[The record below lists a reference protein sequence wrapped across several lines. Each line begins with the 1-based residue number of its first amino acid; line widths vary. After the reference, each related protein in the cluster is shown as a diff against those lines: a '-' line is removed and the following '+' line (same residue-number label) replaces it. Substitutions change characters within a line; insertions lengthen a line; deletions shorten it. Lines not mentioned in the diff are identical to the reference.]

1 MGKIMNQIISLFLII
16 LVGFYGRKRKI
27 IDATLTNGLSKLL
40 LEITTPLLII
50 SSFSFDGGS
59 DLASNTIKAFIYG
72 VIIFIITPLI
82 VRPLLLKIEKG
93 KRNVLQFGLVFSNCG
108 FMGIPLTAAVLGEE
122 AVIYASIFNMC
133 FNLFIWTYGV
143 TLFSSDTVNF
153 REVKKLL
160 RNPGIIAVMIG
171 LLLMIFSIKLPM
183 VLMDT
188 VELVGHITT
197 PISMIIIGSLLASI
211 NFKAAINDKSIYY
224 GAIIK
229 LLFLPI
235 VIYVGS
241 ILISDK
247 SLVMKTYILMEAM
260 PAGATTSLFAERF
273 NREKEFSALIVSF
286 STLLSIITIPIIIF
300 LLL

>member
-1 MGKIMNQIISLFLII
+1 MYEVMKQILSLFLII
-16 LVGFYGRKRKI
+16 LVGFYGRKRSI
-27 IDATLTNGLSKLL
+27 IDANLTNGLSRML

-50 SSFSFDGGS
+50 SSFNINGAS
-59 DLASNTIKAFIYG
+59 DLANRTIYG
-72 VIIFIITPLI
+72 VIIFLITPLM
-82 VRPLLLKIEKG
+82 VRPLLIKIDKG

-143 TLFSSDTVNF
+143 TLFTDRADFKDT
-153 REVKKLL
+153 KKLL
-160 RNPGIIAVMIG
+160 KNPGIIAVIIG
-171 LLLMIFSIKLPM
+171 LLLTVFSIKLPI

-188 VELVGHITT
+188 IKLVGHLTT

-211 NFKAAINDKSIYY
+211 DFKAAIKDKSIYY
-224 GAIIK
+224 GSFIK
-229 LLFLPI
+229 LIIIPLVLYGI
-235 VIYVGS
+235 S
-241 ILISDK
+241 HLISDH
-247 SLVMKTYILMEAM
+247 SLVMKTYILIQAM

-273 NREKEFSALIVSF
+273 SREKEYSALVVSF
-286 STLLSIITIPIIIF
+286 STLLSIITIPLIIS